1 MDRQTCRGTAT
12 VKQLCQ
18 VFGLTRQALSKARRA
33 PRPRG
38 PRPPPSAP
46 PYASHEELVAGIRT
60 VVGEQPGWGT
70 RKVWAVLRRRKL
82 VVSRRRV
89 WAVMR
94 SLGLV
99 LEPSGE
105 PRELPGGHVHVEGS
119 NRRWASD
126 LTTVWTR
133 KDGVV
138 AITPVVDCGDRY
150 VLACGVDIPQ
160 DAPTVLLPIETA
172 LHDEFET
179 AKGVPW
185 GFELLTDHGTQYT
198 GVDCKDLCATWAVDH
213 LFSRVG
219 RPTGNALAERLIKT
233 LKVELIWT
241 RDWDSLEDLR
251 RAVAAWMNTC
261 NHERP
266 HQALGWL
273 TPAEKR
279 AKNLGC
285 DKVAA

>member
-1 MDRQTCRGTAT
+1 M
-12 VKQLCQ
+12 
-18 VFGLTRQALSKARRA
+18 
-33 PRPRG
+33 
-38 PRPPPSAP
+38 
-46 PYASHEELVAGIRT
+46 
-60 VVGEQPGWGT
+60 
-70 RKVWAVLRRRKL
+70 
-82 VVSRRRV
+82 
-89 WAVMR
+89 
-94 SLGLV
+94 
-99 LEPSGE
+99 
-105 PRELPGGHVHVEGS
+105 
-119 NRRWASD
+119 
-126 LTTVWTR
+126 
-133 KDGVV
+133 
-138 AITPVVDCGDRY
+138 
-150 VLACGVDIPQ
+150 
-160 DAPTVLLPIETA
+160 LLPIETA

-185 GFELLTDHGTQYT
+185 GFELLTDHGPQYT

-251 RAVAAWMNTC
+251 RAVAAWMNTY